1 MNPRPHPAKKSRA
14 PKLATPRAVLF
25 DAYGTLFDVYSVALL
40 AEQLFPGHGQA
51 LSVLWRDKQIEY
63 TRLVTT
69 SNHGAHYQPFWELTR
84 AALVYAIKKVAV
96 SAGLTGVS
104 TDLDPQI
111 ERLMNQYRHLSAF
124 PENRQVLSELKAR
137 GIPTEILSN
146 GDAAM
151 LNIAVKSAGLD
162 GLLDHVISVDPIRKY
177 KTHPDA
183 YALGEQ
189 ATGLAAKQIVFV
201 SSNAWDALAATWYGY
216 QTLWVNRY
224 QLPFEE
230 LGTQPT
236 RTGSTLRDVLDFFPE
251 IASPSRV
258 IASPSR
264 VIASPSRVIASA
276 AKQSMHGLPRRDA
289 PPSDEPN

>member
-1 MNPRPHPAKKSRA
+1 MKSNPQSVKKVRA
-14 PKLATPRAVLF
+14 IKQEVPRAVLF
-25 DAYGTLFDVYSVALL
+25 DAYGTLFDVYSVGLL
-40 AEQLFPGHGQA
+40 AEQLFPGHGQT

-84 AALVYAIKKVAV
+84 AALRYAIKRIVGPSQTVDGDGPFA
-96 SAGLTGVS
+96 S
-104 TDLDPQI
+104 QI
-111 ERLMNQYRHLSAF
+111 DRLMNQYRHLSAF

-137 GIPTEILSN
+137 GIPTGILSN

-151 LNIAVKSAGLD
+151 LNLAVKSAGLD
-162 GLLDHVISVDPIRKY
+162 GLLDNVISVDPIRKY
-177 KTHPDA
+177 KTDPAA

-236 RTGSTLRDVLDFFPE
+236 RTSSTLRDVLEFFP
-251 IASPSRV
+251 IP
-258 IASPSR
+258 
-264 VIASPSRVIASA
+264 
-276 AKQSMHGLPRRDA
+276 A
-289 PPSDEPN
+289 P